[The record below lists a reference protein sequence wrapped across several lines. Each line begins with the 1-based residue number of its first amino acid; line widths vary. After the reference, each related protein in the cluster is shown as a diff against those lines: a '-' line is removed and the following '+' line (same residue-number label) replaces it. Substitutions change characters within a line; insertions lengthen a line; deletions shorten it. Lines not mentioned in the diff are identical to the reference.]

1 MWNLSRVLKNFRRPV
16 TAAPGFPQHPAKP
29 GGFALLEV
37 VVALAILAVST
48 LVIAESLGAA
58 IAYAGAAEAA
68 RRATAAAAAI
78 ADTSTGS
85 ADYPAG
91 WRVVGTVGTDGVPG
105 TRDDGPPTELE
116 PPCQRHVETVDASGH
131 RWLWVEAACN
141 SVGVAAGRRSAA
153 VGGRLARA
161 STLVRSR

>member
-1 MWNLSRVLKNFRRPV
+1 MWNLSRVLNNSRGCRCGHRGGRCK
-16 TAAPGFPQHPAKP
+16 AA
-29 GGFALLEV
+29 GFALLEV

-68 RRATAAAAAI
+68 RRGTAAAAAI

-85 ADYPAG
+85 ADYPVG
-91 WRVVGTVGTDGVPG
+91 WRVVGTAGTDRVPG
-105 TRDDGPPTELE
+105 TRDDGPPTEPE

-141 SVGVAAGRRSAA
+141 GAAVPGGRRSDAI
-153 VGGRLARA
+153 GGRLARV

>member
-1 MWNLSRVLKNFRRPV
+1 MWRL
-16 TAAPGFPQHPAKP
+16 QHPERP

-58 IAYAGAAEAA
+58 IAYAAAAEAA

-91 WRVVGTVGTDGVPG
+91 WRVVGTVGTDRVPG
-105 TRDDGPPTELE
+105 TRDDGPPTGPE

-141 SVGVAAGRRSAA
+141 SVGAPGGPRSDTI
-153 VGGRLARA
+153 GGRLARA

>member
-1 MWNLSRVLKNFRRPV
+1 MWNVSRVSKNFRRCHPV
-16 TAAPGFPQHPAKP
+16 MP

-91 WRVVGTVGTDGVPG
+91 WRVVGTVGTDRVPG
-105 TRDDGPPTELE
+105 TRDDGLPTEPE
-116 PPCQRHVETVDASGH
+116 PPCQRHIETVDVSGH
-131 RWLWVEAACN
+131 RWLWVEASCGGA
-141 SVGVAAGRRSAA
+141 GIVAGPRADAI
-153 VGGRLARA
+153 GGRLARV

>member
-1 MWNLSRVLKNFRRPV
+1 MWSP
-16 TAAPGFPQHPAKP
+16 KP

-37 VVALAILAVST
+37 VVALAILTVST

-58 IAYAGAAEAA
+58 ITYAGAAEAA
-68 RRATAAAAAI
+68 RRTTAAAAAI

-91 WRVVGTVGTDGVPG
+91 WRVVGTVGTDRVPG
-105 TRDDGPPTELE
+105 TRDDGPPTGPQ

-131 RWLWVEAACN
+131 RWLWVEAAC
-141 SVGVAAGRRSAA
+141 SRVGVAAGRRPDA